1 MEELLEKLEKE
12 LEDYKLSVKEKGVDF
27 AIDRAYE
34 ITIKQEIINS
44 IKYDQEL
51 FDIEIKRLLTREDLL
66 DEMYDDWTGANSNI
80 RDNISCSVEETIEII
95 NSKFEKEKDEER

>member
-66 DEMYDDWTGANSNI
+66 DEMYDDWTG
-80 RDNISCSVEETIEII
+80 DNISCSVEETIEII